1 MVERVFAIL
10 KKNKSLDFVRNSVL
24 GHLGIDLRNA
34 CAMHNFTF
42 KPTLYDKGHTQEVAR
57 RLKRRADIFKN
68 NHLEFLLSPRLTTT
82 HFFKR
87 IRFGE
92 AGSLGFVK
100 CKGAYLR
107 RKIFCGSFQY
117 KMAKQSYITDLMHK
131 SKAYLFQPQKKFSKS
146 YDLSTKILAVKMPSR
161 FRRGITKK
169 KKDTPEIIDAHTTTR
184 KVYVQFTEHI
194 PDQNPEKK
202 RKCDYINGWICTCKN
217 GRRLAGCCSHVA
229 CVIYYLSCAYYKREI
244 KYPAKYLNQIFK
256 NRNKNKPK

>member
-1 MVERVFAIL
+1 LLSDEYGLNVVIPHCQQKDKNKADDDDGENNDSEQLKGKNAPFTSSQSSEARKCTKVRSMVERVFAIL

-92 AGSLGFVK
+92 AGQMQ
-100 CKGAYLR
+100 R
-107 RKIFCGSFQY
+107 R
-117 KMAKQSYITDLMHK
+117 L
-131 SKAYLFQPQKKFSKS
+131 P
-146 YDLSTKILAVKMPSR
+146 STKNILWQLSIQNGKAV
-161 FRRGITKK
+161 
-169 KKDTPEIIDAHTTTR
+169 
-184 KVYVQFTEHI
+184 
-194 PDQNPEKK
+194 
-202 RKCDYINGWICTCKN
+202 
-217 GRRLAGCCSHVA
+217 L
-229 CVIYYLSCAYYKREI
+229 YY
-244 KYPAKYLNQIFK
+244 
-256 NRNKNKPK
+256 